1 MYGLSHGKLQ
11 YWIYFEIVKLI
22 GDNLENKNPLTHNG
36 DTPQSLAENNG
47 HTEIVTYFKRQKKR
61 RTGGLRKK

>member
-1 MYGLSHGKLQ
+1 
-11 YWIYFEIVKLI
+11 
-22 GDNLENKNPLTHNG
+22 NPFNHNG